1 MIAGGAVAAAKI
13 ITSLSR
19 LFTAVSRDFI
29 VERAPVV

>member
-19 LFTAVSRDFI
+19 IFTVVSRDFVVKRSS
-29 VERAPVV
+29 VE